1 MGDYVQHKI
10 ILYTFLVTLQAI
22 NVLYLHLYSNLY
34 RFLSSLEATPLEY
47 PSRKQIIDK
56 AYCHIYCKF
65 FGLSSL

>member
-10 ILYTFLVTLQAI
+10 ILYTFLVILQAI
-22 NVLYLHLYSNLY
+22 HVFYLHLYSNLY
-34 RFLSSLEATPLEY
+34 RFLSSLETTPLEY

-56 AYCHIYCKF
+56 TYCHIYCKF